1 MRKNWYIEYDNQT
14 FAIMHKPKYEKY
26 IFKAADMFI
35 NAEFALPPE
44 IGEVADW
51 VNALSHAVKD
61 IIQLLYNF
69 FYVEEKLVE
78 QEIVKMTFF
87 QLYNVLKVENLY
99 SKFFFIGSENFRINR
114 ILASMIRLNRF
125 L

>member
-1 MRKNWYIEYDNQT
+1 
-14 FAIMHKPKYEKY
+14 MHKPKYEKY

-87 QLYNVLKVENLY
+87 QLCNVLKVENLY